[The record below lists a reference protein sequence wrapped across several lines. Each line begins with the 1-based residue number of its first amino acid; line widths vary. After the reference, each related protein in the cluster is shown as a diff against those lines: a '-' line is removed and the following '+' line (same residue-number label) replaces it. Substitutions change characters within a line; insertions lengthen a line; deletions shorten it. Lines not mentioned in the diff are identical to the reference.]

1 MENSKKQPK
10 ITLLQLKNGLDRVA
24 NLNKLDSLM
33 KKVTEDGSDIVV
45 LPEMFP
51 IAYSPEIMLQTAEIL
66 SGDLVSWLKDWAIKG
81 QFDIMA
87 GSFPEIAKGGKC
99 YNTALYIDKLGEIR
113 GEYRKLHLFDVN
125 FEGVSITESDSVVA
139 GSEVVVFDTDYGR
152 VGIAI
157 CYDIRFPELFSNMRK
172 RGAKL
177 VFVPAVFNA
186 ITGKAHWELL
196 ARSRAL
202 DNQLF
207 VVGCQQAA
215 SDLVDFKSYGH
226 SIVVNPWGEVIHS
239 LGSEQGSL
247 SFSLDLSE
255 VKEVRKKLPLEE
267 HRREL
272 DRD

>member
-1 MENSKKQPK
+1 MKNSKNRPK
-10 ITLLQLKNGLDRVA
+10 ITLLQLKNGLDKA
-24 NLNKLDSLM
+24 NNLKNLDYLM
-33 KKVTEDGSDIVV
+33 KSAIGENSDIVV

-51 IAYSPEIMLQTAEIL
+51 IAYSSEIMLQTAEFL
-66 SGDLVSWLKDWAIKG
+66 SGDLVSQLKNWAIKG

-87 GSFPEIAKGGKC
+87 GSFPEVATDGKC
-99 YNTALYIDKLGEIR
+99 YNTALYIDKQGEIR

-125 FEGVSITESDSVVA
+125 FEGIRITESDFVIA
-139 GSEVVVFDTDYGR
+139 GSEVAVFDTDYGR

-172 RGAKL
+172 QGAKL
-177 VFVPAVFNA
+177 IFVPAVFNA

-226 SIVVNPWGEVIHS
+226 SIVINPWGKVIHS

-255 VKEVRKKLPLEE
+255 VDEVRKKLPLEE

-272 DRD
+272 DRN